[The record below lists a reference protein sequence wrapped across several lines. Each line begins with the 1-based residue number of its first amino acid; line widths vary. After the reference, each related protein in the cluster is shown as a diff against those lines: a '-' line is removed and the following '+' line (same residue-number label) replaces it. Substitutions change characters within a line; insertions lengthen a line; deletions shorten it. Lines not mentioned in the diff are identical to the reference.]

1 MSFPELSDKNDFEF
15 HLENIKKLVD
25 ATNYLLTVPNFP
37 INNPDHF
44 YQRVDKAGW
53 WMVTKQIVFRHY
65 IDEYLTILGKRSYI
79 NLFFIDLLSSFGMNK
94 VSKEEGKDQF
104 IFPGTSL
111 NAALISNQKK
121 GGFKGIYANDL
132 KSNERNV
139 LNERLKLLNEN
150 IKNKYELDINVSKEK
165 IDSNKWVIETFENL
179 KKNLKK
185 KKEIFNY
192 LMIIDNQGLDIE
204 YDTIKNIREIH
215 NFGDII
221 ITLQVAGIKRNLKQN
236 PEIVKKFF
244 GISVP
249 ADTKKD
255 KLSNLYKKQLQKL
268 DFGRIEELNVTT
280 QIGFYYTLLFCCRK
294 GVSGDWLEMIKYYR
308 NKRFRSWTDADVKK
322 MWDVAVGKSKT
333 MDPYL

>member
-1 MSFPELSDKNDFEF
+1 MSFPELSDKKDFEF

-25 ATNYLLTVPNFP
+25 ASNYLSTISNFP
-37 INNPDHF
+37 ITNPDHF

-65 IDEYLTILGKRSYI
+65 IDEYLTILGKRSFI

-94 VSKEEGKDQF
+94 VSKEDGKDQF

-111 NAALISNQKK
+111 NAALLSNQKEV
-121 GGFKGIYANDL
+121 GFKGICANDINP
-132 KSNERNV
+132 NERNV
-139 LNERLKLLNEN
+139 LKERLKSLNEA
-150 IKNKYELDINVSKEK
+150 IENKYELDIKANDEK
-165 IDSNKWVIETFENL
+165 IDSNKWVIEILENL
-179 KKNLKK
+179 KKKN
-185 KKEIFNY
+185 EIFNY

-204 YDTIKNIREIH
+204 YNTIKNIREMH

-236 PEIVKKFF
+236 PDKVKKFF
-244 GISVP
+244 GIKVP
-249 ADTKKD
+249 AEIKKD
-255 KLSNLYKKQLQKL
+255 KLSELHKKQLQKL
-268 DFGRIEELNVTT
+268 DFGRIEEVNVTT

-333 MDPYL
+333 MDSYF

>member
-1 MSFPELSDKNDFEF
+1 MSFPELSDKKDFEF

-25 ATNYLLTVPNFP
+25 ATNYLSTISNFP
-37 INNPDHF
+37 IINPDNF

-53 WMVTKQIVFRHY
+53 WMVTKQIIFRHY
-65 IDEYLTILGKRSYI
+65 IDEYLTILGKRSFI

-94 VSKEEGKDQF
+94 VSKEDGKDQF

-111 NAALISNQKK
+111 NAALLSNQKEV
-121 GGFKGIYANDL
+121 GFKGICVNDI
-132 KSNERNV
+132 NPDERSV
-139 LNERLKLLNEN
+139 LNERLKSLNEA
-150 IKNKYELDINVSKEK
+150 IDNKYELDIKVNDEK
-165 IDSNKWVIETFENL
+165 IDSNKWVIETLENL
-179 KKNLKK
+179 KKKNK
-185 KKEIFNY
+185 IFNY

-204 YDTIKNIREIH
+204 YKTIKNIREIH

-236 PEIVKKFF
+236 PDKVKKFF
-244 GISVP
+244 GIKVP
-249 ADTKKD
+249 AETKKD
-255 KLSNLYKKQLQKL
+255 NLSELYKKQLQKL

>member
-1 MSFPELSDKNDFEF
+1 MSFPELSNKKDFDF

-25 ATNYLLTVPNFP
+25 ATKYLSSIPNFP
-37 INNPDHF
+37 IDNPDHF
-44 YQRVDKAGW
+44 YKRVDKAGW
-53 WMVTKQIVFRHY
+53 WMVTKQIVFSHY
-65 IDEYLTILGKRSYI
+65 IDEYLTILARRSYI
-79 NLFFIDLLSSFGMNK
+79 NLFFIDLLSSYGMNK
-94 VSKEEGKDQF
+94 VSKEGGKDQF

-111 NAALISNQKK
+111 NAALLSNQKEV
-121 GGFKGIYANDL
+121 GFKGIFANDI
-132 KSNERNV
+132 KPNRRNV
-139 LNERLKLLNEN
+139 LNERLKSLNEA
-150 IKNKYELDINVSKEK
+150 IENKYKLDIEANDEK
-165 IDSNKWVIETFENL
+165 IDSNKWVIETLERIK
-179 KKNLKK
+179 KKN
-185 KKEIFNY
+185 EIFNY

-204 YDTIKNIREIH
+204 YKTIKNIREMH

-236 PEIVKKFF
+236 PDKVKKFF
-244 GISVP
+244 GIKVP
-249 ADTKKD
+249 AETKKD
-255 KLSNLYKKQLQKL
+255 KLSELYKKQLQKL
-268 DFGRIEELNVTT
+268 DFGRIEELNITT

>member
-1 MSFPELSDKNDFEF
+1 MSFPELSDKKDFEF

-25 ATNYLLTVPNFP
+25 ASNYLSTISNFP
-37 INNPDHF
+37 ITNPDHF

-65 IDEYLTILGKRSYI
+65 IDEYLTILGKRSFI

-94 VSKEEGKDQF
+94 VSKEDGKDQF

-111 NAALISNQKK
+111 NAALLSNQKEV
-121 GGFKGIYANDL
+121 GFKGICANDINP
-132 KSNERNV
+132 NERNV
-139 LNERLKLLNEN
+139 LKERLKSLNEA
-150 IKNKYELDINVSKEK
+150 IENKYELDIKANDEK
-165 IDSNKWVIETFENL
+165 IDSNKWVIEILENL
-179 KKNLKK
+179 KKKN
-185 KKEIFNY
+185 EIFNY

-204 YDTIKNIREIH
+204 YNTIKNIREMH

-236 PEIVKKFF
+236 PDKVKKFF
-244 GISVP
+244 GIKVP
-249 ADTKKD
+249 AEIKKD
-255 KLSNLYKKQLQKL
+255 KLSELYKKQLQKL

-333 MDPYL
+333 MDSYF

>member
-1 MSFPELSDKNDFEF
+1 
-15 HLENIKKLVD
+15 
-25 ATNYLLTVPNFP
+25 
-37 INNPDHF
+37 
-44 YQRVDKAGW
+44 
-53 WMVTKQIVFRHY
+53 
-65 IDEYLTILGKRSYI
+65 I

-94 VSKEEGKDQF
+94 VSKEGGKDQF

-111 NAALISNQKK
+111 NAALLSNQKEI
-121 GGFKGIYANDL
+121 GFKGIFANDINP
-132 KSNERNV
+132 NERNV
-139 LNERLKLLNEN
+139 LNERLKSLNET
-150 IKNKYELDINVSKEK
+150 IKNKNELDINVSKEK
-165 IDSNKWVIETFENL
+165 VDSNKWVIGTLENL
-179 KKNLKK
+179 KKKNRT
-185 KKEIFNY
+185 FNY

-204 YDTIKNIREIH
+204 YKTIKNIREIH

-280 QIGFYYTLLFCCRK
+280 QSGFYYTLLFCCRK

-308 NKRFRSWTDADVKK
+308 NKRFRSWTDADVKR

-333 MDPYL
+333 MNTYF